1 MTVIPG
7 GAINWHVPI
16 DDTHHWKYIITFSR
30 EKALDKEAATMRAS
44 QWAPAPDYRPM
55 VSKASR
61 WGQDRSLMQDR
72 VYSGIDYPNPI
83 QDLCV
88 VEGAGLVQDRTNEH
102 LVESDIPIVASRKV
116 LMKAIKDVED
126 GNDPPH
132 VVRDPEANRFP
143 QIVATY
149 GVIPSTTPWQDHLEG
164 LVAEGQGWQTLATP

>member
-1 MTVIPG
+1 M
-7 GAINWHVPI
+7 
-16 DDTHHWKYIITFSR
+16 K
-30 EKALDKEAATMRAS
+30 
-44 QWAPAPDYRPM
+44 
-55 VSKASR
+55 
-61 WGQDRSLMQDR
+61 DR
-72 VYSGIDYPNPI
+72 VYCGIDYPNPI

-116 LMKAIKDVED
+116 LMKAIRDVED
-126 GNDPPH
+126 GSDPPH

-149 GVIPSTTPWQDHLEG
+149 GVIPSSTPWQDHLEQ